1 MIGFRLV
8 EKTTE
13 KNQTEV
19 EEIKEMIDEAIN
31 EAERMAASETETA
44 GTSKVIENT
53 VPIVHK
59 WFQSDDVRQKMVQYA
74 YKLWGIDFV
83 TMIEC
88 ENGNWSLSVKG
99 DSWHAHG
106 LCQMND
112 RYHKDIPAEYSTN
125 WVVAV
130 EYCYQKYSTGT
141 KFYWPSR
148 RVKWKK
154 CANYVLN
161 RFIINDAK

>member
-1 MIGFRLV
+1 M

-13 KNQTEV
+13 KNQEEEV
-19 EEIKEMIDEAIN
+19 KQMIN
-31 EAERMAASETETA
+31 EAMEEADRMASSETETA

-59 WFQSDDVRQKMVQYA
+59 WFQSDDVRQNMVQYA
-74 YKLWGIDFV
+74 YKLGGMDFV

-88 ENGNWSLSVKG
+88 ENWNWSLTARG

-106 LCQMND
+106 LCQMSD
-112 RYHKDIPAEYSTN
+112 LYHRDIPADYKTN

-130 EYCYQKYSTGT
+130 EYCYQKFSTGT

-148 RVKWKK
+148 KIKWKK
-154 CANYVLN
+154 CANYVLD